1 MRTLDGQWVWT
12 IDGNRSM
19 GVGSASSVVYRNGT
33 KAAGIEFS
41 QWQVDEVHPG
51 CSRVKERLEVLDDSG
66 IFAQI
71 VYPNVL
77 GFAGQGRR
85 RWARRREPVD
95 ADLRLVSTQIYN
107 DAMAEMQAE
116 SGNRLLPMAL
126 LPWWD
131 IAQTVEEAERCHAMG
146 MRGVNINSSRT

>member
-1 MRTLDGQWVWT
+1 
-12 IDGNRSM
+12 M

-77 GFAGQGRR
+77 GFAGQGRAPMR
-85 RWARRREPVD
+85 QERKPNASATGAARRTRD
-95 ADLRLVSTQIYN
+95 AR
-107 DAMAEMQAE
+107 
-116 SGNRLLPMAL
+116 
-126 LPWWD
+126 
-131 IAQTVEEAERCHAMG
+131 AERTTNMG
-146 MRGVNINSSRT
+146 PPGRH